1 MANNRSRTAA
11 KATKTAETASPAEA
25 AKTAEV
31 IYENAHIVPKEIDPH
46 QYITV
51 KNGFHGELVY
61 RSARTGELFTWNSF
75 GSEQEMEL
83 QELRNAKNTAKDFF
97 INNWFM
103 FGQDDSWVID
113 YLGLER
119 YYRYAVGVDGFDE
132 IFRKTPAEIKK
143 IVKEL
148 SAGQKKS
155 MAYRAADMISSGEI
169 DSRKVIAALEDALG
183 VELIEK

>member
-1 MANNRSRTAA
+1 MQTAP
-11 KATKTAETASPAEA
+11 TEA
-25 AKTAEV
+25 V
-31 IYENAHIVPKEIDPH
+31 YENERIVPKEIDQH

-51 KNGFHGELVY
+51 KNGFHGALVY
-61 RSARTGELFTWNSF
+61 RSARTGEMFTWNSF
-75 GSEQEMEL
+75 GAEQEMEL

-103 FGQDDSWVID
+103 FGPDDSWVID

-143 IVKEL
+143 IVKEM

-155 MAYRAADMISSGEI
+155 MAYRAADLIASGEI